1 MLCGLNYRKDPN
13 LIVGMDE
20 PDDAGVYKLNDE
32 VALIQTVDFFTPI
45 VDDPYI
51 FGQIAACNSLSDV
64 YAMGGKPLTAMNI
77 LCFPIKKLGASVA
90 REIIRGG
97 LDKIN
102 EAECLLV
109 GGHSVVDEELKYGLS
124 VTGTVHPDRVLTKG
138 GMQEGDRLIL
148 TKPIGT
154 GVISTALKGEM
165 AGKDAVEAMVQS
177 MITLNRQAAEAL
189 AEVGFVHACTDV
201 TGFGLLGHLHEML
214 HLSGKCARISLGKVP
229 LLPNALDYASTG
241 LIPGGL
247 HRNMEFYRGKVR
259 NLSGASDA
267 AMELLYDPQ
276 TSGGLLIAV
285 KTEKCRDLLAALKK
299 RGLAQVAEIG
309 EVTPSGEYEMTVSP

>member
-20 PDDAGVYKLNDE
+20 PDDAGVYRLNADT
-32 VALIQTVDFFTPI
+32 ALIQTVDFFTPI

-51 FGQIAACNSLSDV
+51 FGQIAACNSMSDV

-77 LCFPIKKLGASVA
+77 LCFPIKKLGAAVA

-124 VTGTVHPDRVLTKG
+124 VTGIVHPDRVLKKG
-138 GMQEGDRLIL
+138 GMRAGDRLIL

-154 GVISTALKGEM
+154 GVISTALKGAM
-165 AGKDAVEAMVQS
+165 AAQEAVDAMISS
-177 MITLNRQAAEAL
+177 MTTLNRQAAEAL
-189 AEVGFVHACTDV
+189 VETGHAHACTDV
-201 TGFGLLGHLHEML
+201 TGFGLIGHLYEML
-214 HLSGKCARISLGKVP
+214 HLSGMSAEISLKAVP
-229 LLPNALDYASTG
+229 LLAGALEYASTG

-247 HRNMEFYRGKVR
+247 HRNMDFYRGKVDNR
-259 NLSGASDA
+259 SGAADPA
-267 AMELLYDPQ
+267 VELLYDPQ
-276 TSGGLLIAV
+276 TSGGLLAAV
-285 KTEKCRDLLAALKK
+285 EAGRCDEVLSAIKA
-299 RGLAQVAEIG
+299 RGIESAVEIG
-309 EVTPSGEYEMTVSP
+309 EVVSNQQFSIIIKP

>member
-1 MLCGLNYRKDPN
+1 
-13 LIVGMDE
+13 MDE

-77 LCFPIKKLGASVA
+77 LCFPIKKLSASVA

-109 GGHSVVDEELKYGLS
+109 GGHSVIDEELKYGLS
-124 VTGTVHPDRVLTKG
+124 VTGIVHPDRVLAKG
-138 GMQEGDRLIL
+138 GMQAGDRLIL
-148 TKPIGT
+148 TKPVGT
-154 GVISTALKGEM
+154 GVISTALKGGM
-165 AGKDAVEAMVQS
+165 AAQQAVDAMIRS
-177 MITLNRQAAEAL
+177 MTTLNRKAAEAL
-189 AEVGFVHACTDV
+189 SEVGHVRACTDV
-201 TGFGLLGHLHEML
+201 TGFGLIGHLHEML
-214 HLSGKCARISLGKVP
+214 YLSGMSATISLGAVP
-229 LLPNALDYASTG
+229 LLPDALDYASSG

-247 HRNMEFYRGKVR
+247 HRNLNFYKGKINNSSR
-259 NLSGASDA
+259 ASDPA
-267 AMELLYDPQ
+267 VELLYDPQ

-285 KTEKCRDLLAALKK
+285 KAEKCSEMLAIMKAQ
-299 RGLAQVAEIG
+299 GLAEAAEIG
-309 EVTPSGEYEMTVSP
+309 EVTSSEEYEITITP

>member
-1 MLCGLNYRKDPN
+1 
-13 LIVGMDE
+13 MDE

-77 LCFPIKKLGASVA
+77 LCFPIKKLSASVA

-109 GGHSVVDEELKYGLS
+109 GGHSVIDEELKYGLS
-124 VTGTVHPDRVLTKG
+124 VTGIVHPDRVLAKG
-138 GMQEGDRLIL
+138 GMQAGDRLIL
-148 TKPIGT
+148 TKPVGT
-154 GVISTALKGEM
+154 GVISTALKGGM
-165 AGKDAVEAMVQS
+165 AAQQAVDAMVRS
-177 MITLNRQAAEAL
+177 MTTLNRKAAEAL
-189 AEVGFVHACTDV
+189 AEVGHVHACTDV
-201 TGFGLLGHLHEML
+201 TGFGLIGHLHEML
-214 HLSGKCARISLGKVP
+214 HLSGMSATISLRAVP
-229 LLPNALDYASTG
+229 LLPDALDYASTG

-247 HRNMEFYRGKVR
+247 HRNLNFYKGKINNSSR
-259 NLSGASDA
+259 ASDPA
-267 AMELLYDPQ
+267 VELLYDPQ

-285 KTEKCRDLLAALKK
+285 KAEKCSDMLAAMKAQ
-299 RGLAQVAEIG
+299 GLAEAAEIG
-309 EVTPSGEYEMTVSP
+309 EVTSSEEYEITITP